1 MDRKILLVT
10 GLPRGGTSMAAVV
23 AHELGISMFLP
34 GEDVSAAPDV
44 AHRYPYGNCEDRLFR
59 RLVWEAIDCEPFEN
73 GVSGWSRRIQRALF
87 RPDELDAFTAWLD
100 ARLAAAD
107 GEWIGVKLPALVF
120 VMRPLVNFLR
130 WRGVEPR
137 VLVVE
142 RSMEKAVSSM
152 AAKRGQDH
160 CPEAPWEWAH
170 AVQSHNRW
178 MLTRAIHDASSLDV
192 PVRSIQWTILAEKP
206 GMAVA
211 EIADFCGVDRLA
223 KAAKVIDTALHA
235 A

>member
-10 GLPRGGTSMAAVV
+10 GLPRGGTSMAAAVS
-23 AHELGISMFLP
+23 HEMGIPMFLP

-59 RLVWEAIDCEPFEN
+59 RLVWEAIDDEPRVD

-87 RPDELDAFTAWLD
+87 TPQELDAFTKWLD
-100 ARLAAAD
+100 ARFAAAE
-107 GEWIGVKLPALVF
+107 GEWIGVKLPALAF
-120 VMRPLVNFLR
+120 VMRPLVDFLR
-130 WRGVEPR
+130 WQGVQPR

-142 RSMEKAVSSM
+142 RPLEQAVSSL

-178 MLTRAIHDASSLDV
+178 MLTRACHDASQMDV
-192 PVRSIQWTILAEKP
+192 PLRAVMWRVLAEHPKA
-206 GMAVA
+206 AVDT
-211 EIADFCGVDRLA
+211 IADFCGVDCLA
-223 KAAKVIDTALHA
+223 KAVKVIDTALHA